1 MLVILTESQ
10 ILVPQ
15 RVCQSC
21 LLADQSGQPRS
32 HNGKPTCAHAL
43 NKLVAQQATQY
54 ECKMGFR
61 LAEVD

>member
-21 LLADQSGQPRS
+21 LLSDQGGEPRS
-32 HNGKPTCAHAL
+32 HNGKPTCANVL
-43 NKLVAQQATQY
+43 NKLATQQATQY

-61 LAEVD
+61 LAEIN

>member
-10 ILVPQ
+10 IIPPQ

-21 LLADQSGQPRS
+21 LLADQGGQPRS
-32 HNGKPTCAHAL
+32 HNGKPTCANVL
-43 NKLVAQQATQY
+43 NQLATQQATQY

-61 LAEVD
+61 LAEID

>member
-21 LLADQSGQPRS
+21 LLADQGGQPRS
-32 HNGKPTCAHAL
+32 HNGKPACAYAL
-43 NKLVAQQATQY
+43 SKISTQQANQY

-61 LAEVD
+61 LAEID